1 MGPKEIELILNELKL
16 VSGLSKSDAFE
27 HLKNQRLVNKGV
39 EDLFKSQKSTNDV
52 LGKLMDLSDEGVKTI
67 NPGDAFSTFNKV
79 FKQVMDP
86 KFLTEKAAPGIAG
99 AWQLGEM
106 YKNKDE
112 TFGNKTYEDLT
123 KSFERPESLIVPNEK
138 NLFQSQTVQNTGP
151 YGISKWKESSSNR
164 RKVLSQTA
172 VDEIKQ
178 VVPKQT
184 MAGIL
189 NMLQQ
194 PEFLRLSQVQK
205 QNTVNKLLSDLQKD
219 LIPLQKKLLEIG
231 VDYRQD

>member
-1 MGPKEIELILNELKL
+1 MAPKEISSIVEALNL
-16 VSGLSKSDAFE
+16 VPGLSKSQAFE
-27 HLKNQRLVNKGV
+27 HLKGLKLTNKGV
-39 EDLFKSQKSTNDV
+39 EDLFRSQKDTDGV
-52 LGKLMDLSDEGVKTI
+52 VQKLMEMSDNGIKEI
-67 NPGDAFSTFNKV
+67 NPMDKFSFWNKAFT
-79 FKQVMDP
+79 QVMDP

-123 KSFERPESLIVPNEK
+123 KSFERPESLIDSNEK
-138 NLFQSQTVQNTGP
+138 NLFQSQTVQKDGP

>member
-1 MGPKEIELILNELKL
+1 MGPKELKLILDELNL
-16 VSGLSKSDAFE
+16 VSGLSKSDALE

-39 EDLFKSQKSTNDV
+39 EDLFKSQKSTQDV
-52 LGKLMDLSDEGVKTI
+52 IGKLMDLSDEGVKTI

-106 YKNKDE
+106 NKHPEE
-112 TFGNKTYEDLT
+112 TFGDKTYQELT
-123 KSFERPESLIVPNEK
+123 KSFERPEEYINTDRENV
-138 NLFQSQTVQNTGP
+138 FQGQTVEKAGP
-151 YGISKWKESSSNR
+151 YGISRWKESSSNR

-172 VDEIKQ
+172 IDEIKQ
-178 VVPKQT
+178 VIPKQT

-219 LIPLQKKLLEIG
+219 LIPLQKKLLEMG

>member
-1 MGPKEIELILNELKL
+1 MAPKEISSIVEALNL
-16 VSGLSKSDAFE
+16 VHGLPKSQAFE
-27 HLKNQRLVNKGV
+27 HLKGLKLTNKGV
-39 EDLFKSQKSTNDV
+39 EDLFRSQKDTDGV
-52 LGKLMDLSDEGVKTI
+52 VQKLMEMSDNGIKEI
-67 NPGDAFSTFNKV
+67 NPMDKFSFWNKAFT
-79 FKQVMDP
+79 QVMDP

-99 AWQLGEM
+99 FAQLGEM
-106 YKNKDE
+106 NRHPEE
-112 TFGNKTYEDLT
+112 TFGDKTYQELT
-123 KSFERPESLIVPNEK
+123 KSFERPDQFINEDK
-138 NLFQSQTVQNTGP
+138 ENVFQGQTVEKAGP
-151 YGISKWKESSSNR
+151 YGISRWKESSSNR

-172 VDEIKQ
+172 IDEIKQ
-178 VVPKQT
+178 VIPKQT

-219 LIPLQKKLLEIG
+219 LIPLQKKLLEMG

>member
-1 MGPKEIELILNELKL
+1 MAPKEILSIVEALNL
-16 VSGLSKSDAFE
+16 VPGLSKSQAFE
-27 HLKNQRLVNKGV
+27 HLKGLKLTNKGV
-39 EDLFKSQKSTNDV
+39 EDLFRSQKDTDGV
-52 LGKLMDLSDEGVKTI
+52 VQKLMEMSDNGIKEI
-67 NPGDAFSTFNKV
+67 NPMDKFSFVNKAFT
-79 FKQVMDP
+79 QVMDP

-106 YKNKDE
+106 NAHPEE
-112 TFGNKTYEDLT
+112 TFGDKTYRELT
-123 KSFERPESLIVPNEK
+123 ESFERPEDLLNTDKENVFQGQKVEK
-138 NLFQSQTVQNTGP
+138 SGP
-151 YGISKWKESSSNR
+151 YGISRWKESSSNR

-172 VDEIKQ
+172 IDEIKQ
-178 VVPKQT
+178 VIPKQT

-194 PEFLRLSQVQK
+194 PEFIRLSFVQK

-219 LIPLQKKLLEIG
+219 LAPLQKKLLEMG